1 LQPPASRAASIM
13 DTYSCFIQGLLPYGA
28 QILAAI
34 GTAGTIMVTPFEI
47 TKHLY
52 YPYLMG
58 VSAIFAIIFA
68 FPKFKK

>member
-1 LQPPASRAASIM
+1 M

-34 GTAGTIMVTPFEI
+34 GIAGTIMVTPFEI
-47 TKHLY
+47 MKHLY
-52 YPYLMG
+52 YPYLME
-58 VSAIFAIIFA
+58 VSAIFAIIFG